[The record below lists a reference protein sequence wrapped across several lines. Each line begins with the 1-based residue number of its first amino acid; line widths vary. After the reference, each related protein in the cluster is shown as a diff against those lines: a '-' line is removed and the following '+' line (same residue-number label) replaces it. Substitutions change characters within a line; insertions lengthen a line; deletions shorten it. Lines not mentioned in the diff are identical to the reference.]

1 MIVKFWCSVQSEV
14 RMAWGQNP
22 GDNKNEKHIAGRKC
36 LMSTLPHRTSSPDG
50 LAVEH

>member
-36 LMSTLPHRTSSPDG
+36 LMSTLPHRISSPDG